1 MTCVLTT
8 TPAQAPATN
17 FSHPALLT
25 GLASP
30 PLTPISPTTTTTIT
44 KRNSPHVSSKLQPP
58 EPSYAML
65 RAHHAYA
72 LKYTIAKLRWDQVNN
87 LYLPGQD
94 ADWNHN
100 EMINKL
106 EKELHNV
113 QEAQKGLD
121 QFPNCF
127 APIAFPKAHGPLT
140 KEKFEENKKAEMERE
155 KKINEE
161 LEKVFPFLKRLFI
174 GPLTKMQAKRD
185 FLLREQ
191 LRDNDLEDISMLIPT
206 ENKKWLMAQQEKKQ
220 ANHPTN
226 RKSYEQQ
233 RYEKEKQKVAA
244 HLEFLAKQ
252 KKEQEEKEPP
262 RKPLGPLT
270 REEWIATL
278 PVYGPKTYDEVMLPS
293 QREQRHNII
302 SWLQRP
308 WGTYNKK
315 ASKAMEALVEL
326 AKESLEEE
334 KVLREKLRMRKEE
347 LKKVELIKALE
358 AKKAEEEEKKNAQ
371 EDGQGEE
378 GKKAEQKDEGHK
390 AGEEP
395 AKVAEAKKE

>member
-1 MTCVLTT
+1 MTCVTTT
-8 TPAQAPATN
+8 TPAQAPATM

-30 PLTPISPTTTTTIT
+30 PLTPISPTTITT
-44 KRNSPHVSSKLQPP
+44 KRNSLHASPKLQPP

-65 RAHHAYA
+65 RAHHVYA
-72 LKYTIAKLRWDQVNN
+72 LKYTIAKLRWEQVNN

-140 KEKFEENKKAEMERE
+140 KEKFEENKKIELE
-155 KKINEE
+155 KEKRINEE

-174 GPLTKMQAKRD
+174 GPMTKMQAKRD

-191 LRDNDLEDISMLIPT
+191 LKDNDLEDISMLIPT
-206 ENKKWLMAQQEKKQ
+206 ENKKWLMAQQEKK

-252 KKEQEEKEPP
+252 EAQEPP
-262 RKPLGPLT
+262 TKPLPFGPLT
-270 REEWIATL
+270 KEEWVATL
-278 PVYGPKTYDEVMLPS
+278 PVYGPKTYNEAMLPS
-293 QREQRHNII
+293 QREQRHRII

-308 WGTYNKK
+308 WGTYNEK
-315 ASKAMEALVEL
+315 ASKAMEALAEL
-326 AKESLEEE
+326 AKASLEEE
-334 KVLREKLRMRKEE
+334 KLRKRKEE
-347 LKKVELIKALE
+347 MKKVELIKALE
-358 AKKAEEEEKKNAQ
+358 AKKAKEEGKKNAR
-371 EDGQGEE
+371 ESGKEEE
-378 GKKAEQKDEGHK
+378 GKKAEQKDERHEG
-390 AGEEP
+390 GEEP
-395 AKVAEAKKE
+395 AKVTEVKKG